1 VPPDLPLARRPDR
14 VYSVH
19 EVNRQGGESEMGARV
34 TRKEFLRASGAVAGG
49 VLTGGMLASAAEV
62 LSARLAS
69 AASTLSATT
78 LTPGSGAQQICVD
91 TPLTIAFN
99 QAPRLGT
106 SGRIRVVRA
115 DGTVVDTI
123 DLSAATQTKVIGT
136 ATTPFNFHPV
146 IVTGNSAAIFL
157 HQALAYGQS
166 YHVLV
171 DPGVFLDSTGQP
183 FAGISDPNAW
193 RFQTKSAAPR
203 AGTTTLTV
211 AADGTGDFCTVQGA
225 IDFVPAGN
233 TQRVHVQVKPG
244 TYTEIVYAGPTKTMI
259 TVLGLDRAGTVVQ
272 YANNNTFNGAVTG
285 NNRALFGV
293 DAADFALQTITLHNT
308 TPEGGSQAEAFRGSA
323 QRIMLDRV
331 TLRSRQD
338 TLRLQGAAFVTNSY
352 LEGDVDFTWGNGGVF
367 FNACEIRA
375 LHRTVSSSTDIFAQ
389 IRNGQSNH
397 GNVYLNCQLT
407 GPNLT
412 SADTV
417 FLARID
423 PTKFPFSQVVYL
435 SCAMNPRVA
444 AAGWQLN
451 NATTAPNVQFWEHR
465 STDLAG
471 KPLNVSGRASFSRQ
485 ITDAQAAQWSSPT
498 FVLGWTPPATAP

>member
-1 VPPDLPLARRPDR
+1 MAAR
-14 VYSVH
+14 
-19 EVNRQGGESEMGARV
+19 M
-34 TRKEFLRASGAVAGG
+34 TRKEFLRATGAVAGG
-49 VLTGGMLASAAEV
+49 VLTGGLVASAAEAV
-62 LSARLAS
+62 SVRRVA
-69 AASTLSATT
+69 AASTLSPVT
-78 LTPGSGAQQICVD
+78 LTPAAGAAQVCVD

-99 QAPRLGT
+99 QAPRVGT
-106 SGRIRVVRA
+106 SGLIRVVRA

-123 DLSAATQTKVIGT
+123 DLSAATQTRVIGG
-136 ATTPFNFHPV
+136 APTPFNYHPV
-146 IVTGNSAAIFL
+146 IVSGNSAAITL
-157 HQALAYGQS
+157 HQALAYGQT

-171 DPGVFLDSTGQP
+171 DPAVFLDASGQP

-193 RFQTKSAAPR
+193 RFQTKPAAPA

-233 TQRVHVQVKPG
+233 THRVHIQVRAG
-244 TYTEIVYAGPTKTMI
+244 TYTEIVYVGPSKTMI

-272 YANNNTFNGAVTG
+272 YANNNNLNGAVTS

-331 TLRSRQD
+331 SLRSRQD

-352 LEGDVDFTWGNGGVF
+352 IEGDVDFTWGNGGVF

-375 LHRTVSSSTDIFAQ
+375 LHRTVASSTDIFAQ

-397 GNVYLNCQLT
+397 GNVYLGCQLT

-412 SADTV
+412 TADTV

-423 PTKFPFSQVVYL
+423 PTRFPFSQVVYL
-435 SCAMNPRVA
+435 SCALNPRVPA
-444 AAGWQLN
+444 VGWQLN

-471 KPLNVSGRASFSRQ
+471 SLLNVSGRAPFSRQ
-485 ITDAQAAQWSSPT
+485 LTDAQAAQWSSPA
-498 FVLGWTPPATAP
+498 FVLGWSPPATAP

>member
-1 VPPDLPLARRPDR
+1 MAGR
-14 VYSVH
+14 
-19 EVNRQGGESEMGARV
+19 M
-34 TRKEFLRASGAVAGG
+34 TRKEFLQATGVVAGG
-49 VLTGGMLASAAEV
+49 LLASTAGAV
-62 LSARLAS
+62 SARRAA
-69 AASTLSATT
+69 AASVLAPVA
-78 LTPGSGAQQICVD
+78 LTPTAGAQQVCVD

-99 QAPRLGT
+99 QAPRVGT

-123 DLSAATQTKVIGT
+123 DVSAATQSRVIGT
-136 ATTPFNFHPV
+136 APTPFNYHPV
-146 IVTGNSAAIFL
+146 IVTGSTAAITL
-157 HQALAYGQS
+157 HQALAYGQT

-171 DPGVFLDSTGQP
+171 DPGVFLDASGTP

-193 RFQTKSAAPR
+193 RFQTKPAGPAV
-203 AGTTTLTV
+203 GTTTLTV

-233 TQRVHVQVKPG
+233 AQRVHVQVRPG
-244 TYTEIVYAGPTKTMI
+244 TYTEIVYVGPTRTMI

-272 YANNNTFNGAVTG
+272 YANNNNLNGAVTSS
-285 NNRALFGV
+285 NRALFGV

-323 QRIMLDRV
+323 QRVMLDRV

-352 LEGDVDFTWGNGGVF
+352 IEGDVDFTWGNGGVF

-375 LHRTVSSSTDIFAQ
+375 LHRTVASSTDIFAQ
-389 IRNGQSNH
+389 VRNGQSNH
-397 GNVYLNCQLT
+397 GNVYLGCQLT
-407 GPNLT
+407 GPDLT
-412 SADTV
+412 AADTV

-423 PTKFPFSQVVYL
+423 PTRFPFSQVVYL
-435 SCAMNPRVA
+435 GCAMNPRVP

-471 KPLNVSGRASFSRQ
+471 HLLDVSGRAAFSRQ
-485 ITDAQAAQWSSPT
+485 LTDAQTAQWSSPA
-498 FVLGWTPPATAP
+498 FVLGWSPPATAP

>member
-1 VPPDLPLARRPDR
+1 
-14 VYSVH
+14 
-19 EVNRQGGESEMGARV
+19 MGARV

>member
-1 VPPDLPLARRPDR
+1 MA
-14 VYSVH
+14 
-19 EVNRQGGESEMGARV
+19 GRV
-34 TRKEFLRASGAVAGG
+34 TRKEFLRATGAMAGG
-49 VLTGGMLASAAEV
+49 VLTGGLLASAAEAV
-62 LSARLAS
+62 SARLVS
-69 AASTLSATT
+69 AASTLSPLA
-78 LTPGSGAQQICVD
+78 LTPASGAQQVCID

-106 SGRIRVVRA
+106 SGRIHIVRA

-123 DLSAATQTKVIGT
+123 DLSATTQSRLIGT
-136 ATTPFNFHPV
+136 APTPFNYHPV
-146 IVTGNSAAIFL
+146 IVTGSSATITG
-157 HQALAYGQS
+157 HQALAYGQT

-171 DPGVFLDSTGQP
+171 DPGVFLDASGQP

-193 RFQTKSAAPR
+193 RFQTKPAGPR
-203 AGTTTLTV
+203 AGSTTLVV

-233 TQRVHVQVKPG
+233 AQRIHVQVRPG
-244 TYTEIVYAGPTKTMI
+244 TYTEIVYVGPTKTMV
-259 TVLGLDRAGTVVQ
+259 TVLGLDRAGTMIQ
-272 YANNNTFNGAVTG
+272 YANNNNLNGAVTS

-352 LEGDVDFTWGNGGVF
+352 VEGDVDFTWGNGGVF

-389 IRNGQSNH
+389 IRNGQSAH
-397 GNVYLNCQLT
+397 GNVYLGCQLT

-412 SADTV
+412 ASDTV

-423 PTKFPFSQVVYL
+423 PTRFPFSQVVYL
-435 SCAMNPRVA
+435 SCALNPRVPA
-444 AAGWQLN
+444 VGWQLN

-465 STDLAG
+465 STDLSG
-471 KPLNVSGRASFSRQ
+471 SLLNVSGRAPFSRQ
-485 ITDAQAAQWSSPT
+485 LTDAQAAQWSSPT